1 MEALQILH
9 TVANTGRSY
18 KELICEMDG
27 VTATLCCLQR
37 SRSEVLCAG
46 CRLLLVTLGRGN
58 PTYAPQL
65 VQRED
70 AAPGARRDRH
80 VGPRARQLLR
90 NGVRAARA
98 DRRLGACRPLPGP
111 PRPWRDAARRW

>member
-1 MEALQILH
+1 MVEALQILH

-37 SRSEVLCAG
+37 SRSEVLCEG

-65 VQRED
+65 VQ
-70 AAPGARRDRH
+70 
-80 VGPRARQLLR
+80 LLLGTLTSTNSKAILFPYR
-90 NGVRAARA
+90 NTCPF
-98 DRRLGACRPLPGP
+98 LYFKI
-111 PRPWRDAARRW
+111 WIYN